1 LHAPRTPAP
10 GPSVEGPPAGG
21 TSAADAAAQGTAPT
35 GEQLARAWFEHS
47 PLIGALGMRLR
58 SIAPDAATVELPYVQ
73 ALATAGDVVH
83 GGAIMSLLDTAAAL
97 AAWSAHDPGRG
108 VRWGTVGVS
117 VNFLASAEGR
127 DLRADAR
134 VSRRGRSICYCHV
147 EVVDSEQTP
156 VAEGLVSYRLG

>member
-1 LHAPRTPAP
+1 LKESDAAP
-10 GPSVEGPPAGG
+10 SGPPAKGG
-21 TSAADAAAQGTAPT
+21 AGSEGVAGEAPIPT

-47 PLIGALGMRLR
+47 PLIGALGMRLEG
-58 SIAPDAATVELPYVQ
+58 IAPDEATVALPYRDT
-73 ALATAGDVVH
+73 LATAGDIVH

-97 AAWSAHDPGRG
+97 AAWSAHDPGKG

-117 VNFLASAEGR
+117 INFLASAQGR
-127 DLRADAR
+127 DLLARAR

-147 EVVDSEQTP
+147 DVVDSEQTP